1 MVYAMRIT
9 KKRGDK
15 KSPLFFAKNLRVKLF
30 YIIFDI
36 QLNTKDMLT
45 EKQKQLV
52 RISNLSKE
60 IFNSLRALEL
70 VAVVNNQYHISQI
83 NKRIK
88 GYETELKSI
97 VAKLG

>member
-1 MVYAMRIT
+1 
-9 KKRGDK
+9 
-15 KSPLFFAKNLRVKLF
+15 
-30 YIIFDI
+30 
-36 QLNTKDMLT
+36 MLT

-52 RISNLSKE
+52 RISNLAKE

-70 VAVVNNQYHISQI
+70 VAGVNNQYHIGQI

-97 VAKLG
+97 VEKLG